1 MTNNLATSLLLV
13 LMLLASGCASYQ
25 PTPLDQIPFKERAET
40 QAVEGLR
47 VTVSILS
54 REEAREAFG
63 VNLQKRGIQPVWIE
77 IENRSDKP
85 FWFMMAGLDPNYFSA
100 HEAAYMNH
108 FRFGGQQNKQMD
120 IYFSDLGI
128 DQSIRPGETNSGFAF
143 ANETLGTKQIRVK
156 LYSNKDVRV
165 FEFFLSVPGEESDW
179 DREKIQNIIKA
190 ERLTVDNDA
199 DLRDRLEALP
209 CCTQRVDGSGEGD
222 PINIAFIGGVSLV
235 KAFIRAGWDETA
247 FQYDI
252 GSVFGAAYLYGR
264 PPDIQFQKARRR
276 VDSVT
281 LVRLWVTPMRI
292 GEEPVFV
299 GSVTRSIDPDI
310 DEALQYVVEDLA
322 TAEAV
327 SRFGRVRGIEPVS
340 RATPK
345 QNFARAPYWTTGYRS
360 VIEISD
366 DPVRLDQVSWFDW
379 DWQRRV
385 GVGVRP

>member
-128 DQSIRPGETNSGFAF
+128 DQSIGPGETNSGFAF
-143 ANETLGTKQIRVK
+143 ANETLGTSK
-156 LYSNKDVRV
+156 
-165 FEFFLSVPGEESDW
+165 
-179 DREKIQNIIKA
+179 
-190 ERLTVDNDA
+190 
-199 DLRDRLEALP
+199 
-209 CCTQRVDGSGEGD
+209 
-222 PINIAFIGGVSLV
+222 
-235 KAFIRAGWDETA
+235 
-247 FQYDI
+247 
-252 GSVFGAAYLYGR
+252 
-264 PPDIQFQKARRR
+264 
-276 VDSVT
+276 
-281 LVRLWVTPMRI
+281 
-292 GEEPVFV
+292 
-299 GSVTRSIDPDI
+299 
-310 DEALQYVVEDLA
+310 
-322 TAEAV
+322 
-327 SRFGRVRGIEPVS
+327 
-340 RATPK
+340 
-345 QNFARAPYWTTGYRS
+345 FA
-360 VIEISD
+360 
-366 DPVRLDQVSWFDW
+366 
-379 DWQRRV
+379 
-385 GVGVRP
+385 

>member
-128 DQSIRPGETNSGFAF
+128 DQSIGPGETNSGFAF

-165 FEFFLSVPGEESDW
+165 FEFFLSVPGEQSDW

-209 CCTQRVDGSGEGD
+209 CCTQRADGSGEGD
-222 PINIAFIGGVSLV
+222 PINIAFVGGVSLL

-247 FQYDI
+247 FQHDI

-264 PPDIQFQKARRR
+264 SPDIQFQKVRRR

-281 LVRLWVTPMRI
+281 LVRLWVTPMSI

-327 SRFGRVRGIEPVS
+327 GRFGRVRGIEPVS
-340 RATPK
+340 RAAPK
-345 QNFARAPYWTTGYRS
+345 QNFARAPYWTSGYRS